1 MKTMT
6 WIAST
11 LLIVLSACNDSAP
24 APTTS
29 TASEKKAL
37 VTENL
42 SANNQTDNV
51 SPRYKNGTND
61 QNRGDKTGRV
71 TLNGN
76 VKAAEGSVIHLYVT
90 EARNKALL
98 DSAEIK
104 GGQFS
109 FPNLEVSRGFYELV
123 LNGKANNK
131 TQIILNPD
139 ESDVYIDFKSSR
151 LTGTK
156 LTPGSAENKAWF
168 EYIKLENI
176 NKNEIKNLRKGLKDS
191 PFRSRIEEQIKGK
204 ELELVQSQHN
214 LIDQYS
220 GTYVAKVLSWK
231 NPKYPSTQGRYFED
245 MDPLDN
251 SLIHTLAISD
261 RIQGMMVKFSKGEE
275 SGFLAC
281 IDIIKAH
288 FEPNPKT
295 LESAL
300 YAMLDGFYNTGKEDI
315 CQYILD
321 NYIFDEDCGA
331 DLSDVIRQRAQGII
345 NLQVGKTPPN
355 FVIESYTG
363 GNVNLMETASEN
375 KYTLVMFW
383 ASWCHKCEQEIP
395 VLIPL
400 YAKYHSKGFETIGVS
415 IDQARKSWSDIVES
429 RGMQYLN
436 VSQLQGWDSPVVK
449 DYKITATPTYFLIDS
464 KGEIVL
470 KPKRIYEVDAFLT
483 RNLK

>member
-156 LTPGSAENKAWF
+156 LTPGSAENTAWF

-375 KYTLVMFW
+375 KYTPVMFW

>member
-156 LTPGSAENKAWF
+156 LTPGSAE
-168 EYIKLENI
+168 
-176 NKNEIKNLRKGLKDS
+176 
-191 PFRSRIEEQIKGK
+191 
-204 ELELVQSQHN
+204 
-214 LIDQYS
+214 
-220 GTYVAKVLSWK
+220 
-231 NPKYPSTQGRYFED
+231 
-245 MDPLDN
+245 
-251 SLIHTLAISD
+251 
-261 RIQGMMVKFSKGEE
+261 
-275 SGFLAC
+275 
-281 IDIIKAH
+281 
-288 FEPNPKT
+288 
-295 LESAL
+295 
-300 YAMLDGFYNTGKEDI
+300 
-315 CQYILD
+315 
-321 NYIFDEDCGA
+321 
-331 DLSDVIRQRAQGII
+331 
-345 NLQVGKTPPN
+345 
-355 FVIESYTG
+355 
-363 GNVNLMETASEN
+363 
-375 KYTLVMFW
+375 
-383 ASWCHKCEQEIP
+383 
-395 VLIPL
+395 
-400 YAKYHSKGFETIGVS
+400 
-415 IDQARKSWSDIVES
+415 
-429 RGMQYLN
+429 
-436 VSQLQGWDSPVVK
+436 
-449 DYKITATPTYFLIDS
+449 IT
-464 KGEIVL
+464 
-470 KPKRIYEVDAFLT
+470 
-483 RNLK
+483 

>member
-6 WIAST
+6 WIVST

-24 APTTS
+24 APTS
-29 TASEKKAL
+29 SKISKSEN
-37 VTENL
+37 VRSENI
-42 SANNQTDNV
+42 SMDTQTDKE

-61 QNRGDKTGRV
+61 QNRGDKTGEI
-71 TLNGN
+71 TLQGN
-76 VKAAEGSVIHLYVT
+76 IGVAPGSMMYLYVT

-98 DSAEIK
+98 DSAEIN
-104 GGQFS
+104 GGKFS
-109 FPNLEVSRGFYELV
+109 FKNLEVSRGFYELV

-156 LTPGSAENKAWF
+156 LAPSSDENTAWF

-176 NKNEIKNLRKGLKDS
+176 NKNEIQKLRKGLKDS

-204 ELELVQSQHN
+204 ELELVQSQHE
-214 LIDQYS
+214 LMVKYE
-220 GTYVAKVLSWK
+220 GTYFAKVLSWK
-231 NPKYPSTQGRYFED
+231 NPKYPSIQGRYFED

-251 SLIHTLAISD
+251 SLIHTMAISD

-355 FVIESYTG
+355 FNIESYSG
-363 GNVNLMETASEN
+363 GTINLMKTVYEN
-375 KYTLVMFW
+375 QYTLVMFW

-400 YAKYHSKGFETIGVS
+400 YAKYHSRGFETIGVS
-415 IDQARKSWSDIVES
+415 IDQARKSWTDVIDS
-429 RGMQYLN
+429 RGMQYIN
-436 VSQLQGWDSPVVK
+436 VCQLQGWDSPVVK
-449 DYKITATPTYFLIDS
+449 DYKITATPTYFLLNN

-470 KPKRIYEVDAFLT
+470 KPKRIYEVDAYLT